1 MVAEE
6 ALLRLL
12 TVKSLKN
19 RLDLIV
25 SLIDL
30 INRIVG
36 VNVIRPIVTA
46 GLHLDLNPETTLEPA
61 AAAEAMVVIHEVVQ
75 RDVIIEAQVEAG
87 VDLLAQKMKLILMR

>member
-61 AAAEAMVVIHEVVQ
+61 AEAMVVIHEVVQ